1 MELSA
6 EAVEEKVLALLEN
19 LMQDEELQEFFL
31 VGGTALALRLKHR
44 KSVDID
50 LFTRGEVQFHDLQKY
65 LADRYGFQTRRTQK
79 DTLIGEID
87 GIKADFIR
95 YDYPLLKPLEKIRE
109 SIRTA
114 STEDIIAMKLVAITD
129 SGTRMK
135 DFVDIAF
142 LSTLFTLHQML
153 EFYTAKF
160 KGVNPIS
167 PVRALVYH
175 EDIPSADTVQL
186 VQGRFSWPRIQ
197 KRLFAMVNQ
206 PHRRFAE
213 PPIV

>member
-65 LADRYGFQTRRTQK
+65 LADRYGFQTRRSMK

-87 GIKADFIR
+87 SIKVDFVR
-95 YDYPLLKPLEKIRE
+95 YDYPLINPLEKIQE
-109 SIRTA
+109 YIRTA

-129 SGTRMK
+129 S
-135 DFVDIAF
+135 
-142 LSTLFTLHQML
+142 
-153 EFYTAKF
+153 
-160 KGVNPIS
+160 
-167 PVRALVYH
+167 
-175 EDIPSADTVQL
+175 
-186 VQGRFSWPRIQ
+186 
-197 KRLFAMVNQ
+197 
-206 PHRRFAE
+206 
-213 PPIV
+213 

>member
-6 EAVEEKVLALLEN
+6 EAVEGNILALLEN
-19 LMQDEELQEFFL
+19 LMKDEDLQDFFL
-31 VGGTALALRLKHR
+31 VGGTALALRLGHR
-44 KSVDID
+44 RSVDID
-50 LFTRGEVQFHDLQKY
+50 LFTRRKVQIQNLQKHLSDKY
-65 LADRYGFQTRRTQK
+65 DFQTRRRLK

-87 GIKADFIR
+87 DIKVDLVR
-95 YDYPLLKPLEKIRE
+95 YDYPLIRPLETIQEYIRA
-109 SIRTA
+109 A

-142 LSTLFTLHQML
+142 LSTQFTLHQML
-153 EFYTAKF
+153 GFYTTKF

-175 EDIPSADTVQL
+175 EDIPSSDTVQL
-186 VQGRFSWPRIQ
+186 VQGRFSWPHIQ
-197 KRLFAMVNQ
+197 NRLFAMVNQ

-213 PPIV
+213 SPTA